1 MPLPQKATPDLV
13 ARLAAE
19 IHREQQRE
27 PTAEEILAQIGGSK
41 STVTR
46 LLRAW
51 REERDR
57 VKTVVLPEDVR
68 PHLSTALERAAT
80 ELWTLAQQHAD
91 ARHAEAERVMQAR
104 LAEIEGDLAG
114 VEAELDAA
122 QQALAEAQAQRDA
135 AIARAEELAAQLS
148 TAQVHAQAHQVQ
160 AEAATAR
167 AEALERQ
174 IESQAEE
181 LRQARVQALEQARQ
195 LGELDA
201 LRRQVEQQQVLLSQ
215 QRPARGGAHG
225 D

>member
-27 PTAEEILAQIGGSK
+27 PTAEEILAQLGGSK

-57 VKTVVLPEDVR
+57 ARAVVLPEEVR
-68 PHLSTALERAAT
+68 PHLSAALERAAT
-80 ELWTLAQQHAD
+80 EVWTLAQQHAD

-148 TAQVHAQAHQVQ
+148 TPQVHAQAHQIQ
-160 AEAATAR
+160 AEAAVAR
-167 AEALERQ
+167 ADALERQ
-174 IESQAEE
+174 AAQQAEE
-181 LRQARVQALEQARQ
+181 LRQARAQALEQARA

-201 LRRQVEQQQVLLSQ
+201 LRRQVEQLQALLGQRQQGQ
-215 QRPARGGAHG
+215 G
-225 D
+225 

>member
-27 PTAEEILAQIGGSK
+27 PTAEEILAQLGGSK

-57 VKTVVLPEDVR
+57 AKAVVLPEEVR
-68 PHLSTALERAAT
+68 PHLSATLERAAT

-122 QQALAEAQAQRDA
+122 QQALAEAQAQ
-135 AIARAEELAAQLS
+135 LS

-160 AEAATAR
+160 AEAATTR

-201 LRRQVEQQQVLLSQ
+201 LRHQVEQQQALLERLRQ
-215 QRPARGGAHG
+215 GPEK
-225 D
+225 